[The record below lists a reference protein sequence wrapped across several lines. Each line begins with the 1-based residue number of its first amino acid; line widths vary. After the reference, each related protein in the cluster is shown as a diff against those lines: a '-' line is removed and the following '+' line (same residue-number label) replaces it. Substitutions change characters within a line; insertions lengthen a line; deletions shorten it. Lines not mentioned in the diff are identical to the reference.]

1 MPRMPELS
9 SSLPKLGSRA
19 STPGQE
25 SSDVADVEARV
36 LSPAERRKDLERYIE
51 SDEFASHNDRAAEL
65 LLNGDEDGLVK
76 FANEGAA
83 EEAAARVAEIRA
95 AR

>member
-1 MPRMPELS
+1 MSRMRELS
-9 SSLPKLGSRA
+9 SSLSKLGSRSA
-19 STPGQE
+19 PPEQE
-25 SSDVADVEARV
+25 SSDVADVEMRV
-36 LSPAERRKDLERYIE
+36 LSPAERREDLERYVE
-51 SDEFASHNDRAAEL
+51 SDEFATHNERVAEL
-65 LLNGDEDGLVK
+65 LLNGDEDGLVE

>member
-1 MPRMPELS
+1 MSRMRELS
-9 SSLPKLGSRA
+9 SSLSKLGSRSA
-19 STPGQE
+19 PPEQD
-25 SSDVADVEARV
+25 SSDVEMRV
-36 LSPAERRKDLERYIE
+36 LSPAERREDLERYVE
-51 SDEFASHNDRAAEL
+51 SDEFAAHNERAAEL
-65 LLNGDEDGLVK
+65 LLNGDEDGLVE